1 MFYSTP
7 KLLATCASLLLLTAC
22 QSTPTAPVIARADAS
37 FETTGLGKSKT
48 DAQSQ
53 ALAAAKAQ
61 CGIKTPIVL
70 KDTTRY
76 NGVLDERT
84 GRLIEQ
90 GAAVV
95 GSVLGTNTPSL
106 SRDDDYEYTIS
117 FKCQ

>member
-1 MFYSTP
+1 MSNHTF
-7 KLLATCASLLLLTAC
+7 KLLSTCAAVVLLTAC
-22 QSTPTAPVIARADAS
+22 QSTPTAPVIARADAT

-53 ALAAAKAQ
+53 ALAAAKKQ
-61 CGIKTPIVL
+61 CGVRTPIVI
-70 KDTTRY
+70 KDATRY

-106 SRDDDYEYTIS
+106 SHDDDYEYTIS